1 MNFTYSSLPWNIKFG
16 LGSLSTLS
24 EELDLLGKK
33 KVLILTTPEQSDKGQ
48 QIAQMLKKNVL
59 VYLLWQRCMSLLKL

>member
-48 QIAQMLKKNVL
+48 QIAQMLKKKMCWCICSGKDACP
-59 VYLLWQRCMSLLKL
+59 Y